1 MKSLST
7 IIILM
12 LILVSCGN
20 PNTARNELLTSAI
33 WTIEG
38 ASLDGSTKPMEKH
51 QFLGD
56 GRYLLESAGV
66 KVNGNWEWS
75 EDNVIHLK
83 LESLTINGEVNKYD
97 VQPGY
102 FIKVV
107 ELTDKTLRTLESG
120 EGDSWD
126 SGFAK
131 ERSYASENR

>member
-20 PNTARNELLTSAI
+20 SNTARNELLTSAI

-38 ASLDGSTKPMEKH
+38 ASLDGSTKPIETH
-51 QFLGD
+51 QFLAD
-56 GRYLLESAGV
+56 GGYLLESGEV

-75 EDNVIHLK
+75 DDNVIHLK